1 MSTQGKFA
9 PITNPNMD
17 PPKISHTQDLDEIKD
32 KIISLQNDVEK
43 SYLEIGRLLL
53 KAKEI
58 NGKHGE
64 WLGWVQEN
72 VDLSVC
78 KVERLMRV
86 ARWIDKNEAPVQGLT
101 FTQAYLLCKMSQQQL
116 AEFGDF
122 INGLDKVK
130 DMTKRELE
138 AKIREFLKWKNGKSS
153 TAQVSQQAEPQ
164 TSTKDGLSER
174 FDRIRNDVS
183 ELASIINGTSGLYDT
198 FASELCEVCQTILQQ
213 LLPEDVENI

>member
-122 INGLDKVK
+122 INGLEIGRASC
-130 DMTKRELE
+130 RE
-138 AKIREFLKWKNGKSS
+138 RVF
-153 TAQVSQQAEPQ
+153 
-164 TSTKDGLSER
+164 
-174 FDRIRNDVS
+174 
-183 ELASIINGTSGLYDT
+183 
-198 FASELCEVCQTILQQ
+198 
-213 LLPEDVENI
+213 

>member
-64 WLGWVQEN
+64 WLGWVQE
-72 VDLSVC
+72 
-78 KVERLMRV
+78 
-86 ARWIDKNEAPVQGLT
+86 NEAPVQGLT

-213 LLPEDVENI
+213 LLPEDVESI

>member
-116 AEFGDF
+116 AEVGDF
-122 INGLDKVK
+122 IN
-130 DMTKRELE
+130 
-138 AKIREFLKWKNGKSS
+138 
-153 TAQVSQQAEPQ
+153 
-164 TSTKDGLSER
+164 
-174 FDRIRNDVS
+174 
-183 ELASIINGTSGLYDT
+183 
-198 FASELCEVCQTILQQ
+198 
-213 LLPEDVENI
+213 

>member
-64 WLGWVQEN
+64 WLGWVQ
-72 VDLSVC
+72 
-78 KVERLMRV
+78 
-86 ARWIDKNEAPVQGLT
+86 
-101 FTQAYLLCKMSQQQL
+101 
-116 AEFGDF
+116 
-122 INGLDKVK
+122 
-130 DMTKRELE
+130 KRIWRKEHV
-138 AKIREFLKWKNGKSS
+138 ISS
-153 TAQVSQQAEPQ
+153 GCWEY
-164 TSTKDGLSER
+164 KHYIWD
-174 FDRIRNDVS
+174 I
-183 ELASIINGTSGLYDT
+183 
-198 FASELCEVCQTILQQ
+198 
-213 LLPEDVENI
+213 